1 MKRILNVF
9 LFMCLATLVLALGVK
24 TNVNAAGET
33 STVTIHFAH
42 PAQDYS
48 DGGMH
53 TWNIGNSDTAH
64 ASWPHKWDGTDEF
77 GAYLTITI
85 DSSAQD
91 TIGYIALVQGMG
103 NGTQWDHKSYGSDI
117 MIDVTSLKAKG
128 GQYDHIDV
136 YNFYGQEDLFY
147 AYPDQ
152 ANILVAYYD
161 ASGAYEET
169 LGMHT
174 WGEYL
179 NCSVADVNLAPGWAS
194 PALVFVD
201 GFQSQGGT
209 LGKATMFHV
218 ASGKSAGGLVYA
230 GDDSSKKLDS
240 DLFNFSADQINEL
253 VGKTTMFFVTNRAA
267 YSTYSEFANVAFT
280 FRIKDYGI
288 DEEGNTVGTYTPN
301 KTSIIVQFESAVAI
315 TEDIQSYFTLSD
327 GANVAIERVDYDKGD
342 ASASEFV
349 VVLPEG
355 YELDNTK
362 VYTLTYDDGVEG
374 GNSASIEVNLD
385 TQAPQIIVPIAPIE
399 VEAGKPFDFALWPSG
414 QIVCTDDRDN
424 AVAYYCVA
432 GDECV
437 LDTNVPGEQKIKIYA
452 ADRWGNVSSAYIT
465 FNVVAPEGA
474 TEAGCATGAV
484 VVLLSTLAV
493 AASAFVVLRKRA

>member
-9 LFMCLATLVLALGVK
+9 LFVCLATLVLALGVK
-24 TNVNAAGET
+24 SNVNADAVT

-53 TWNIGNSDTAH
+53 TWNIGNSDSAH
-64 ASWPHKWDGTDEF
+64 ASWPHAWDGTDEF
-77 GAYLTITI
+77 GAYLTVTI
-85 DSSAQD
+85 DSNAQD
-91 TIGYIALVQGMG
+91 TIGYIALVQGMS
-103 NGTQWDHKSYGSDI
+103 NGSQWDHKSYGSDI
-117 MIDVTSLKAKG
+117 LIDVTSLKAKG

-161 ASGAYEET
+161 AAGAYEET

-174 WGEYL
+174 WGAFKD
-179 NCSVADVNLAPGWAS
+179 CSVADVNLAPGWAS

-218 ASGKSAGGLVYA
+218 EAGNSAGGLIYA
-230 GDDSSKKLDS
+230 GDDSSKKLDV
-240 DLFNFSADQINEL
+240 DLFNFDGAQITEM
-253 VGKTTMFFVTNRAA
+253 VGTTKMFFVTNRQA
-267 YSTYSEFANVAFT
+267 YSTYSEFANSAFT
-280 FRIKDYGI
+280 FRIKEYGV
-288 DEEGNTVGTYTPN
+288 DAEGEVVGTYAPN
-301 KTSIIVQFESAVAI
+301 PSSIIVQFESAVAI
-315 TEDIQSYFTLSD
+315 TADTKSYFKLND
-327 GANVAIERVDYDKGD
+327 GAADVAIDRVDYDKAD
-342 ASASEFV
+342 ASSAEFV

-355 YELDNTK
+355 YKLDNSK
-362 VYTLTYDDGVEG
+362 VYTLSYDDGS
-374 GNSASIEVNLD
+374 NSAEIEVNQD
-385 TQAPQIIVPIAPIE
+385 TQAPQIIVPTVAIE

-414 QIVCTDDRDN
+414 QIICTDDRDG

-452 ADRWGNVSSAYIT
+452 ADRWGNVSSAYVT
-465 FNVVAPEGA
+465 FNVVAPEGGQQQ
-474 TEAGCATGAV
+474 AGCATGAI